1 MKQSLQLRLGQKL
14 TMTPQLQQAIKLLQ
28 LSTLDMQQEIQQ
40 ALESNYMLE
49 VENDDEA
56 DDFQKSA
63 ENNDVAAADKSDESE
78 LMTSHGSEVVLPD
91 ELPID
96 TTWSEIYDNVQ
107 TMPVNAASDK
117 PDYET
122 QYSEAESLQDY
133 LFWQLGFVSFSEREQ
148 IIASSLIDNIS
159 NDGYLV
165 DTPETIWQSLIPQLD
180 ELFFDEVEAV
190 LHRIQNFDPP
200 GVAAIDL
207 SDCLRLQLQHKE
219 LPQEIKDITLR
230 LITDH
235 LELLASNDRQK
246 LMRKLAVT
254 LEQLKEIITIVRSL
268 DPKPGAILNTVLS
281 DYVVPDVYVVRLGK
295 GKWQVELNPDIAPK
309 IRVNSLY
316 SGMVKRA
323 DESTDNISMR
333 NQLQEARWFI
343 KSLRSRNDTI
353 LRVAKSIV
361 EKQVGFLENGPIAM
375 KPMILK
381 DIAEELDLHESTISR
396 VTTQKYMHTVSGV
409 FEFKYFFSSHVSTI
423 GGGECSAIAIRS
435 FIKELI
441 DEESPEKPLS
451 DSKIAVFL
459 NEKGINIARRTI
471 AKYREGMS
479 IPSSSQRKR
488 LL

>member
-40 ALESNYMLE
+40 ALDSNYMLE
-49 VENDDEA
+49 VENEDEA
-56 DDFQKSA
+56 DDFQKPV
-63 ENNDVAAADKSDESE
+63 ENSDSLSQENE
-78 LMTSHGSEVVLPD
+78 GDLITSHGSEVVLPD
-91 ELPID
+91 DLPID
-96 TTWSEIYDNVQ
+96 TTWADIYDNAQ
-107 TMPVNAASDK
+107 TMPVNGTADR
-117 PDYET
+117 PDYQA

-133 LFWQLGFVSFSEREQ
+133 LFWQLEFVSFSEREQ

-159 NDGYLV
+159 DDGYLIDSLDV
-165 DTPETIWQSLIPQLD
+165 IWQSLIPQLE
-180 ELFFDEVEAV
+180 ELFFSEVEAV
-190 LHRIQNFDPP
+190 LHRVQNFDPP

-207 SDCLRLQLQHKE
+207 SDCLRLQLQHKA
-219 LPQEIKDITLR
+219 LPEEIKEITLR
-230 LITDH
+230 LVTDH
-235 LELLASNDRQK
+235 LELLASNNRQK

-254 LEQLKEIITIVRSL
+254 IEQLKDIIAIVRSL

-295 GKWQVELNPDIAPK
+295 GKWQVELNPDVAPK
-309 IRVNSLY
+309 IRVNALY

-409 FEFKYFFSSHVSTI
+409 FEFKYFFSSHVSTA

-451 DSKIAVFL
+451 DSKIAAFL
-459 NEKGINIARRTI
+459 NEKGINVARRTI

-488 LL
+488 LS